1 MTKAE
6 KLKTSDE
13 LQNKLCDA
21 VYTFEI
27 YRKVTTKA
35 GYETR
40 KKLINQMK
48 ELLNEI
54 EDLNEELKKKY
65 LSNWSMYC
73 LLIFFTLIIALTFNL
88 KLDCDYY
95 FV

>member
-13 LQNKLCDA
+13 LQYKLCDA

-54 EDLNEELKKKY
+54 EDLNEDLKNVFREEVIESK
-65 LSNWSMYC
+65 
-73 LLIFFTLIIALTFNL
+73 
-88 KLDCDYY
+88 
-95 FV
+95 

>member
-1 MTKAE
+1 MTKSE
-6 KLKTSDE
+6 KLKASDE

-27 YRKVTTKA
+27 YRKVTAKA

-54 EDLNEELKKKY
+54 EDLNEDLKNVFREEVIEAK
-65 LSNWSMYC
+65 
-73 LLIFFTLIIALTFNL
+73 
-88 KLDCDYY
+88 
-95 FV
+95 